1 MDNAEKIVQYLKTNQ
16 ATVNEI
22 ADYLTISRQ
31 AVHRILN
38 RLIDEGSVTKIGRP
52 PKVYYSLSAK
62 ISQTN
67 NIITGSYNVDPAAKR
82 VVDDNFLYITSFGQK
97 ALGWEGF
104 IEWCTERKQD
114 VVKMAKLYQETTK
127 KYNEYKKSGLIDGMP
142 KLQSTFDDVALDE
155 VFYLDFYSVE
165 VFGKTKLGQLL
176 LFAKQSQ
183 DQTLMNQL
191 IDSIRSD
198 VLGVI
203 KKFNIDGVAFIPP
216 TVKRERQLM
225 KQIEKRLALHER
237 RVSLVKVKT
246 PIIVPQKTLSKLED
260 RIINARETIVVD
272 DTSKYTNILLID
284 DAVGSGATLNEVAK
298 KIRQKGICSGK
309 IIGLA
314 ITGSVKGF
322 DVISEV

>member
-1 MDNAEKIVQYLKTNQ
+1 MDNAEKIVRYLKANQ

-22 ADYLTISRQ
+22 ADYLAISRQ

-38 RLIDEGSVTKIGRP
+38 RLVDEGAITKIGRP
-52 PKVYYSLSAK
+52 PKVYYSLSTKIDRPNSAAAIAYTIDAK
-62 ISQTN
+62 TKKVIEN
-67 NIITGSYNVDPAAKR
+67 
-82 VVDDNFLYITSFGQK
+82 NFLYITPFGQK
-97 ALGWEGF
+97 TLGWEGF
-104 IEWCTERKQD
+104 IAWCQEREQD
-114 VVKMAKLYQETTK
+114 VMKMATLYRETID
-127 KYNEYKKSGLIDGMP
+127 KYNGHKRTGLIDGMA
-142 KLQSTFDDVALDE
+142 KLKSTFDDVALDE

-165 VFGKTKLGQLL
+165 IFGKTKLGQLL

-191 IDSIRSD
+191 IDSIRLD

-203 KKFNIDGVAFIPP
+203 EKFDIDGVAFIPP

-225 KQIEKRLALHER
+225 KQLEKRLALQER
-237 RVSLVKVKT
+237 MVSLVKVKT
-246 PIIVPQKTLSKLED
+246 PVIIPQKTLNKLED
-260 RIINARETIVVD
+260 RIINARETIVVEH
-272 DTSKYTNILLID
+272 TSKYTNILLID

-298 KIRQKGICSGK
+298 RIRQKGICSGK

>member
-1 MDNAEKIVQYLKTNQ
+1 MNNAEKITQYLKTNQ

-22 ADYLTISRQ
+22 ADYLSISRQ

-38 RLIDEGSVTKIGRP
+38 KLIDEGAITKIGRP
-52 PKVYYSLSAK
+52 PKVYYSLPTK
-62 ISQTN
+62 IAQPN
-67 NIITGSYNVDPAAKR
+67 PAAAIAYTIDPTTKK
-82 VVDDNFLYITSFGQK
+82 VVEDNFLYITPFGEK
-97 ALGWEGF
+97 TLGWEGF
-104 IEWCTERKQD
+104 TAWCKEREQD
-114 VVKMAKLYQETTK
+114 VKKMATLYQETVER
-127 KYNEYKKSGLIDGMP
+127 YNAYKKTGLIDGMA
-142 KLQSTFDDVALDE
+142 KLKSTFDDVALDE
-155 VFYLDFYSVE
+155 VFYLDFYSIE

-203 KKFNIDGVAFIPP
+203 EKFDIDGVAFIPP
-216 TVKRERQLM
+216 TVRRERQLM
-225 KQIEKRLALHER
+225 KQIERRLALHER
-237 RVSLVKVKT
+237 MVSLVKVKT
-246 PIIVPQKTLSKLED
+246 PIIVPQKTLSKLGD